1 MTKKFNKSIYEDIL
15 TYLNISVYEINNK
28 KNFIYFTFAK
38 IFDIL
43 KESMLKL
50 KWRYD
55 GVNKHRNI
63 FIRNYLLLS
72 GQKVICDYILTS

>member
-50 KWRYD
+50 K
-55 GVNKHRNI
+55 
-63 FIRNYLLLS
+63 
-72 GQKVICDYILTS
+72 